1 MTKRKPRW
9 KDLSF
14 EDRIEKQ
21 LVRAGLSKENASKWK
36 DTYKK
41 RHTKQNNAT
50 AKAVMR
56 INT

>member
-1 MTKRKPRW
+1 MATRKPRW

-21 LVRAGLSKENASKWK
+21 LVRAGLSKEISSKWK

-41 RHTKQNNAT
+41 RHTKQNN
-50 AKAVMR
+50 K
-56 INT
+56 

>member
-1 MTKRKPRW
+1 MAKRKPRW

-36 DTYKK
+36 DAYKK
-41 RHTKQNNAT
+41 RHTKQNN
-50 AKAVMR
+50 K
-56 INT
+56 